1 MKYFSKKIRNEH
13 GEFDSKAE
21 YERYLQLKQQ
31 ETEGLI
37 SCLKQQV
44 RFEIIPMTP
53 KKVEKKLKT
62 KTKEIEMVDERAKYY
77 TADFTYLNSDGQ
89 YVISEVKSVGT
100 QLARDYPLRR
110 ALIKRI
116 IFLHNEEVGF
126 QDWVFEEYVI
136 SNKRKRKK

>member
-1 MKYFSKKIRNEH
+1 
-13 GEFDSKAE
+13 
-21 YERYLQLKQQ
+21 
-31 ETEGLI
+31 
-37 SCLKQQV
+37 
-44 RFEIIPMTP
+44 
-53 KKVEKKLKT
+53 
-62 KTKEIEMVDERAKYY
+62 MVDERAKYN